1 MLNEH
6 AIRER
11 NAGKAN
17 DDGTVM
23 INTFAVD
30 PVQDPSPQF
39 LAASDRDF
47 IQTFCIDVIRLKK
60 QEKASKAIKA
70 EEAPE

>member
-11 NAGKAN
+11 NAGKAI

-30 PVQDPSPQF
+30 SVQNPSPQF

-60 QEKASKAIKA
+60 QEKVSRAIKV
-70 EEAPE
+70 EKAPE